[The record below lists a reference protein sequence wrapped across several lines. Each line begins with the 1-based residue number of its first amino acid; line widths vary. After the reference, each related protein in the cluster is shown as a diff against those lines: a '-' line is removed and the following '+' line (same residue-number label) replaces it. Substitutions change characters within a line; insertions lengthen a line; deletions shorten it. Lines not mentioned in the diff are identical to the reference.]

1 MAFAILDKLVKNK
14 DIQLDYATAEKNYI
28 KSICKGLFKIMSK
41 MGISTIRS
49 YRGAKIFEA
58 IGLSEELSKAYFGGL
73 GSPIG
78 GIRLEEVTET
88 PLLSIMKDLQQR
100 QADYYRIKVCILSV
114 KTEKNMPGILK
125 QSVHYSWPPVWVVTR
140 NLRNTLTW

>member
-1 MAFAILDKLVKNK
+1 
-14 DIQLDYATAEKNYI
+14 
-28 KSICKGLFKIMSK
+28 MSK

-78 GIRLEEVTET
+78 GIRLEEVARDAIAFHNEGFAAEAGG
-88 PLLSIMKDLQQR
+88 LLPNKGLYSFRKDG
-100 QADYYRIKVCILSV
+100 
-114 KTEKNMPGILK
+114 ENMPGILK

>member
-1 MAFAILDKLVKNK
+1 MLLRSGFGASALNPYMAFAVLDRLVKDR

-58 IGLSEELSKAYFGGL
+58 VGLSEELSKAYFGGL

-78 GIRLEEVTET
+78 GIRL
-88 PLLSIMKDLQQR
+88 K
-100 QADYYRIKVCILSV
+100 K
-114 KTEKNMPGILK
+114 
-125 QSVHYSWPPVWVVTR
+125 
-140 NLRNTLTW
+140 